1 MSNRQPAR
9 IPAIDGLRG
18 VAVLLVMA
26 YHFDIGLPGGFLGVD
41 VFFAISGFVVTRRLL
56 HEFTESETVT
66 PDGTAPETTGPA
78 TTPTATP
85 KPAWGHLKRFYV
97 GRFWRLF

>member
-1 MSNRQPAR
+1 MNYPQPLR

-26 YHFDIGLPGGFLGVD
+26 YHFDVGLPGGFLGVD

-56 HEFTESETVT
+56 HQFSASSTDPLHGNSSI
-66 PDGTAPETTGPA
+66 ASTGA
-78 TTPTATP
+78 I
-85 KPAWGHLKRFYV
+85 LKRFYV
-97 GRFWRLF
+97 GRF